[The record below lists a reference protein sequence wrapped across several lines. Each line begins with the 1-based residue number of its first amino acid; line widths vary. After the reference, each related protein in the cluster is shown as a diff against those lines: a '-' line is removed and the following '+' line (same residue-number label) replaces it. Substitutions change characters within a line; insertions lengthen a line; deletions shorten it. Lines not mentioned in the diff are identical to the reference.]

1 MFEERSI
8 TQVKSIGIQDVYD
21 LSVANC
27 HQYVANG
34 ILNHNSSEPNMQQI
48 PKVTVDPNIKKQL
61 VARPGTLYL
70 VSDFSQCELRFMAHL
85 AKDKTYLDA
94 FNSGKDPHLAI
105 AAAKYNFPY
114 EEAKKIKDDENH
126 PDHELWVRRRKQ
138 AKQIAFGLI
147 YGIGPALLAIKLSD
161 PKAGIIVTKEQA
173 QQEMDTF
180 FKQHPRLKKF
190 KAKQERFVEEH
201 GYLVSLFGRKR
212 RLPEIYGTKEEQA
225 YAKRLGLNFPCLL
238 PTSQALCKTKGW
250 VNASDLMVGDEILA
264 FNSRTGKSEWEPVLE
279 VHEPDYNGYMYR
291 FSSKHCGILST
302 SYHRWYVS
310 KSEEFEKDILHRQYQ
325 DKIIEDFFTLQKT
338 IHDKYESGKNL
349 HQISIELGL
358 PYTKVRRV
366 YYGKV
371 KSPLTSGL
379 TEPFKVMTS
388 EEIYNSKGN
397 CRIPIRANH
406 YNTNK
411 NTYTN
416 NFIALCGWY
425 LTDAHIRRNK
435 VVKIIQSDSANHN
448 KVVHIRELL
457 KNSGLKYKEHIRIS
471 KVSTVVTWDI
481 SKEDSLKFMEVLPN
495 RKLNMDFISSLTQ
508 SQLETLLY
516 NMRLGDGYSI
526 LCSSDKEQASLIQAI
541 VVLIGK
547 TSSMFRLSYKGKRS
561 YFKDHN
567 PSKLGQEYI
576 EATKDSWGIKFSDR
590 LSIHTKSYGNKKV
603 DKVPYQGKVWCPSVP
618 SGAFFV
624 RYIGEDGRY
633 RTMITGNC
641 QSAASDV
648 TLFGSILIY
657 WLMRQGKLP
666 MMKEV
671 ATVHDATYMNTI
683 PEYINIWTVYTMW
696 NIYRDPDTQPYFGF
710 HVDDVTMDMDF
721 TIGRTMAEEYPFIPG
736 YDYNKMLDPNWD
748 EKEYMKLA
756 HQVPCSIQDYPKYYA
771 KEMEAYKES
780 WFKYRDF
787 KHVKKCGVIK

>member
-85 AKDKTYLDA
+85 AKDQTYLDA

-173 QQEMDTF
+173 QHEMDTF

-225 YAKRLGLNFPCLL
+225 YAKRLGLNFPC
-238 PTSQALCKTKGW
+238 
-250 VNASDLMVGDEILA
+250 
-264 FNSRTGKSEWEPVLE
+264 
-279 VHEPDYNGYMYR
+279 
-291 FSSKHCGILST
+291 
-302 SYHRWYVS
+302 
-310 KSEEFEKDILHRQYQ
+310 
-325 DKIIEDFFTLQKT
+325 
-338 IHDKYESGKNL
+338 
-349 HQISIELGL
+349 
-358 PYTKVRRV
+358 
-366 YYGKV
+366 
-371 KSPLTSGL
+371 
-379 TEPFKVMTS
+379 
-388 EEIYNSKGN
+388 
-397 CRIPIRANH
+397 
-406 YNTNK
+406 
-411 NTYTN
+411 
-416 NFIALCGWY
+416 
-425 LTDAHIRRNK
+425 
-435 VVKIIQSDSANHN
+435 
-448 KVVHIRELL
+448 
-457 KNSGLKYKEHIRIS
+457 
-471 KVSTVVTWDI
+471 
-481 SKEDSLKFMEVLPN
+481 
-495 RKLNMDFISSLTQ
+495 
-508 SQLETLLY
+508 
-516 NMRLGDGYSI
+516 
-526 LCSSDKEQASLIQAI
+526 
-541 VVLIGK
+541 
-547 TSSMFRLSYKGKRS
+547 
-561 YFKDHN
+561 
-567 PSKLGQEYI
+567 
-576 EATKDSWGIKFSDR
+576 
-590 LSIHTKSYGNKKV
+590 
-603 DKVPYQGKVWCPSVP
+603 
-618 SGAFFV
+618 
-624 RYIGEDGRY
+624 
-633 RTMITGNC
+633 

-666 MMKEV
+666 MMDEV

-683 PEYINIWTVYTMW
+683 AEYINIWTVYAMW

-736 YDYNKMLDPNWD
+736 YDYTKMLDPNWD

-756 HQVPCSIQDYPKYYA
+756 HQVPCSIQDYPKYYS
-771 KEMEAYKES
+771 KEIEAYKES
-780 WFKYRDF
+780 WIKYRDF
-787 KHVKKCGVIK
+787 KHVKKIGVIQ